1 MPWPTTRICTGCKEV
16 FMAVE
21 CDVDVGHLWNLPK
34 ELAWACS
41 QECGKYAR
49 ENWLKLNVKP
59 RRNNLTNP

>member
-1 MPWPTTRICTGCKEV
+1 
-16 FMAVE
+16 MAVE